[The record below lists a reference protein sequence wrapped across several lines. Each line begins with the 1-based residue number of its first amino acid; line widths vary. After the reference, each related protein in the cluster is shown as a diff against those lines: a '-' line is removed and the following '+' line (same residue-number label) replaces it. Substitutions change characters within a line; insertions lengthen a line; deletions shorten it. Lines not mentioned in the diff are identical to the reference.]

1 MRDLGEVIE
10 HVHDAEI
17 EKGPGTAPAA
27 TCGYQ
32 RASMIGDGLIDLF
45 R

>member
-17 EKGPGTAPAA
+17 EIIEGPGTAPP
-27 TCGYQ
+27 GI
-32 RASMIGDGLIDLF
+32 RH
-45 R
+45 

>member
-17 EKGPGTAPAA
+17 EIVEGPEPL
-27 TCGYQ
+27 
-32 RASMIGDGLIDLF
+32 REPKH
-45 R
+45 